1 MGGARGISLRV
12 APPKLAARAPHRTT
26 ERGLVKR
33 FREECLDAAIAAGAS
48 YADVRVTDT
57 LTQRFSVRN
66 GIVEGISDGSSLGFG
81 VRVVAD
87 GAWGFAAS
95 SELTSESAARVAR
108 QAVAIA
114 RASAT
119 VGAHPIVLSPLKPYV
134 DRWTGPCEI
143 DPFSVSTDD
152 KLKLLFEADAA
163 MRAQEGI
170 ALTTGS
176 LSFLRERKTFAS
188 SDGAAIEQEWVESS
202 AGIACYAIGDGDVVT
217 RSYPNSHG
225 GACSQGGWETIAA
238 LDLAGNAPRIAEQA
252 VRLLAAPLCPAS
264 TTTLILDGSQLALQ
278 VHESVGHPTELDR
291 VLGDE
296 AAFAGTSWVGPG
308 ELDTLRYGS
317 PAVTITADA
326 TVEGSLG
333 SFGYDDEGVPA
344 RREYLVRDGILTG
357 FLSSRESAAAIG
369 RESSGAMRADG
380 WARTPLVRMTT
391 VSLEPGS
398 AGTLDE
404 LIADTGEGV
413 YMETNES
420 WSIDD
425 KRLNF
430 QFGCEIAWEIK
441 DGRRG
446 RILRNPVY
454 TGITPDFWAGC
465 DAVCSRSEWKVW
477 GLDNCGKGE
486 PMQVAHVAHGAAPA
500 RFRNVRIGV
509 GR

>member
-1 MGGARGISLRV
+1 MY
-12 APPKLAARAPHRTT
+12 ARARDAAG
-26 ERGLVKR
+26 RGKGR
-33 FREECLDAAIAAGAS
+33 HHPMRSFTQECLDAAVAAGAT
-48 YADVRVTDT
+48 YADVRVTDSR
-57 LTQRFSVRN
+57 TQALSVRN
-66 GIVEGISDGSSLGFG
+66 GVVEGVSSGSSFGFG

-95 SELTSESAARVAR
+95 SEVTSDSAARVAK

-119 VGAHPIVLSPLKPYV
+119 VGARPIVLSPLEPHTG
-134 DRWTGPCEI
+134 RWSGPCVI
-143 DPFSVSTDD
+143 DPFSVSTED
-152 KLKLLFEADAA
+152 KLALLFDADEA
-163 MRAQEGI
+163 MRAQSGI
-170 ALTTGS
+170 GLATGS
-176 LSFLRERKTFAS
+176 MSFLQERKTFAS
-188 SDGAAIEQEWVESS
+188 SEGAFIEQDWVESS
-202 AGIACYAIGDGDVVT
+202 TGIACYAIGGGDVVT

-225 GACSQGGWETIAA
+225 GACFQGGWETIVA
-238 LDLAGNAPRIAEQA
+238 LDLAGNAPRIAGQA
-252 VRLLAAPLCPAS
+252 VELLGAPLCPAD

-296 AAFAGTSWVGPG
+296 AAFAGTSWVAPG
-308 ELDTLRYGS
+308 DLDTLRYGS
-317 PAVTITADA
+317 PVVNITADA
-326 TVEGSLG
+326 TVSGSLG

-344 RREYLVRDGILTG
+344 RREDIVREGILAG

-391 VSLEPGS
+391 VSLEPGD
-398 AGTLDE
+398 AGTLAD
-404 LIADTGEGV
+404 LIADTDSGV

-425 KRLNF
+425 RRLNF
-430 QFGCEIAWEIK
+430 QFGCEIGWEIK
-441 DGRRG
+441 NGTRG
-446 RILRNPVY
+446 RMLRNPVY
-454 TGITPDFWAGC
+454 TGITPEFWGAC
-465 DAVCSRSEWKVW
+465 DAVCSRSEWRVW